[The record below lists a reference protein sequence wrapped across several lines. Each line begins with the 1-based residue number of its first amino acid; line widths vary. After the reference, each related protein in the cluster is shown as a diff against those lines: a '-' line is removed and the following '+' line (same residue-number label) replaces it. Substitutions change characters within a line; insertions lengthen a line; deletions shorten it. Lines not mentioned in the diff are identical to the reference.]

1 MNSFLKKHL
10 ISIAVFS
17 TCVLFVFLSLLIS
30 NEAKNKTHNSLEKI
44 KQSGKLRLI
53 TNLSD
58 TTYNLYNNTPMGFE
72 YDLAL
77 KYAQFLKVD
86 LDIITPGWD
95 NIFNY
100 LETGK
105 GDFIAAGLTITKE
118 RLNRFNFSIP
128 YLKVQQRLV
137 YHNDKEKI
145 ESLKDLAG
153 KTIHIRRGT
162 SYHSRL
168 KNLRE
173 TGIDFYYILHDNIA
187 TKDFIGMI
195 ARKEI
200 DYTIADS
207 NIAYLNRRYYPD
219 IRVGISLEQRE
230 SHGWAIKKKDME
242 LQKSINQFLVQVQK
256 NGTLNSIYNRYYSD
270 IDAFDY
276 YDIKTFH
283 KRIENRLPRY
293 KDVIIKQAQKYN
305 LDWRVIVAI
314 TYQESHFQP
323 LARSYTNVRGLMQ
336 VTMDTAKEMGITNRL
351 DPYQS
356 IMAGSKY
363 LHKLHGRF
371 GDIEDNYQRLI
382 FSIASYNIGYY
393 HIRDAQNI
401 AELKGVDKNNWYS
414 IKEILPLLTKR
425 KYYNATK
432 YGYARGFETVNYV
445 TKILTYYDIIK
456 QKYKNNSNNN

>member
-1 MNSFLKKHL
+1 MKFFLEKHL
-10 ISIAVFS
+10 IPIAVYS
-17 TCVLFVFLSLLIS
+17 TCALFVFFSLLIN
-30 NEAKNKTHNSLEKI
+30 NEVKNKTHNSLEKI
-44 KQSGKLRLI
+44 KQTGKIRLI

-58 TTYNLYNNTPMGFE
+58 TTYHLYNNTPMGFE
-72 YDLAL
+72 YDLAS
-77 KYAQFLKVD
+77 KYAQFLNVE
-86 LDIITPGWD
+86 LDVITPGWD

-105 GDFIAAGLTITKE
+105 GDFIAAGLTITKK
-118 RLNRFNFSIP
+118 RLKRINFSIP
-128 YLKVQQRLV
+128 YLIVQQRLI

-145 ESLKDLAG
+145 EHLKDLTD
-153 KTIHIRRGT
+153 KTIHVRRGT
-162 SYHSRL
+162 SYHNRL
-168 KNLRE
+168 KDLRE
-173 TGIDFYYILHDNIA
+173 TGLNFYYILHDNIA

-207 NIAYLNRRYYPD
+207 NIAYLSRRYYPN
-219 IRVGISLEQRE
+219 IRVGISLEQKE
-230 SHGWAIKKKDME
+230 SHGWAIKKKDIE
-242 LQKSINQFLVQVQK
+242 LQKSINRFLVQAQK
-256 NGTLNSIYNRYYSD
+256 DGTLNIIYNRYYSD
-270 IDAFDY
+270 IAVFDY

-293 KDVIIKQAQKYN
+293 KDVIMKQAQRYN
-305 LDWRVIVAI
+305 LDWRVIVVV

-336 VTMDTAKEMGITNRL
+336 VTLGTAKDMGITNRL

-363 LHKLHGRF
+363 LSKLHDRF
-371 GDIEDNYQRLI
+371 DDIEDSYQRLI

-393 HIRDAQNI
+393 HIRDAQDI
-401 AELKGVDKNNWYS
+401 AELKGFDKNDWHS
-414 IKEILPLLTKR
+414 IKKVLPLLTKR

-432 YGYARGFETVNYV
+432 YGYARGYETVNYV
-445 TKILTYYDIIK
+445 TKILTYYDILK